1 MLYNAHMYPRD
12 IIKCMCIQYWSHGPY
27 GGLTQMCLKII
38 SRDFLSLYPALCGPH
53 ISSLVAMDAEET
65 HNHNVLS
72 QRHQGHFR
80 SSIYLKNNSS
90 MLLESRDCTEKNVT
104 TFKELDFLL
113 NFHLES
119 VQKRLDIYFSDKNT
133 SLQSG

>member
-1 MLYNAHMYPRD
+1 MLTCIQETSLSVCVVSTSPLAHM
-12 IIKCMCIQYWSHGPY
+12 

-72 QRHQGHFR
+72 
-80 SSIYLKNNSS
+80 
-90 MLLESRDCTEKNVT
+90 
-104 TFKELDFLL
+104 
-113 NFHLES
+113 
-119 VQKRLDIYFSDKNT
+119 
-133 SLQSG
+133 